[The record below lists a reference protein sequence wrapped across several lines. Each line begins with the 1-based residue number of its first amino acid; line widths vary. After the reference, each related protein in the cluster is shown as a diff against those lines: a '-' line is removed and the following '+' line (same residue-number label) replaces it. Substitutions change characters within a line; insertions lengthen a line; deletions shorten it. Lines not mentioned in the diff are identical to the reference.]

1 MVSLLTY
8 THSKASDVHKAYFG
22 RLNKYY
28 PTLQHNY
35 VTCNELIDG
44 SVGFHGKCIVYDD
57 SSSYSEQMIN
67 ALRQIET
74 DYVIYCQEDY
84 ILFNHVNTD
93 LIESYVRL
101 MDADD
106 GIGFVRLLKSGV
118 GVANIQYKDDLYY
131 VGIKDNQY
139 YFSTQATIWK
149 RQVLISMFLRSMVKS
164 IFDEVKNTPHL
175 LDLGVYGLYSENV
188 GSLVGGH
195 YNSKAFPY
203 IATAIVKGNWNV
215 SEYREELNM
224 LFREYSIN
232 PYERGIR

>member
-8 THSKASDVHKAYFG
+8 THSKAKDVHKAYFD
-22 RLNKYY
+22 RLKKYY

-35 VTCNELIDG
+35 ATCNELIDN
-44 SVGFHGKCIVYDD
+44 SVGFVGNCIVYDD
-57 SSSYSEQMIN
+57 NSPYSEQMLN

-84 ILFNHVNTD
+84 ILFNHVDAD
-93 LIESYVRL
+93 LIGSYVRL

-106 GIGFVRLLKSGV
+106 SIGFVRLIKSGV
-118 GVANIQYKDDLYY
+118 GISNIRYRDDLYY

-149 RQVLISMFLRSMVKS
+149 RQVLINMFLRSKVKS
-164 IFDEVKNTPHL
+164 IFDEINNTSHL
-175 LDLGVYGLYSENV
+175 LDLGIFGLYSENV

-215 SEYREELNM
+215 SEYGEELNRV
-224 LFREYSIN
+224 FREYNIN